1 MTKTRK
7 TLRGF
12 SFFEVIL
19 YLGLFSLM
27 ATALFQF
34 SWNVFDLEAKDRTSR
49 RVFSDARF
57 IAERVNYFIRNSG
70 GVDANA
76 SVFENANGK
85 LVLNVLDSSDTITVE
100 VQNGNVVLT
109 ETGEPAVVLNNAD
122 TRVENLTFL
131 KYGEA
136 GDGSEYVDFTLT
148 LESVGNDT
156 ARSPYQ
162 ATTTLQ
168 SGAYIRNSTAGL

>member
-1 MTKTRK
+1 MIKTRK

-34 SWNVFDLEAKDRTSR
+34 SWNVFDLGIKDRASR
-49 RVFSDARF
+49 RVFFDARF
-57 IAERVNYFIRNSG
+57 IAERVNYFIRNSAS
-70 GVDANA
+70 VDADA
-76 SVFENANGK
+76 SVFENAHSR
-85 LVLNVLDSSDTITVE
+85 LVLNALDSSDTVTMEI
-100 VQNGNVVLT
+100 QNGNVVLT
-109 ETGEPAVVLNNAD
+109 ETGEPAVVLNSAD
-122 TRVENLTFL
+122 TQVVNLTFL
-131 KYGEA
+131 KYGAEA
-136 GDGSEYVDFTLT
+136 DGSEYIDFTLT
-148 LESVGNDT
+148 LESAGNDS

-168 SGAYIRNSTAGL
+168 SGAYIRNSETGL